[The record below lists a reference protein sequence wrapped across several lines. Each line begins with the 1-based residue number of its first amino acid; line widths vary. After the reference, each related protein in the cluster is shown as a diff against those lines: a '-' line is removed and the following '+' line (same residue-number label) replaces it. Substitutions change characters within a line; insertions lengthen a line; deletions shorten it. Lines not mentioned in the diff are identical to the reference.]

1 VVAALVLTPL
11 VPVSNLLKH
20 GSGGGTGGAGS
31 ASFQL
36 TTVNPFIRL
45 RRDLVEKTHTPLLY
59 AETKSASTSYVR
71 TTVLDQFTS
80 NEWRPSPRTLPSD
93 NNASGDF
100 PSAPGLAAGIAGQ
113 TDNWKLSLASSF
125 STSWLPLP
133 YPILQLKIAGD
144 SWRFDSRTLDVAN
157 INGAATTPLNYSV
170 TAFTPDLSQSALRTS
185 LHAPLSIREPMT
197 KLPQDFPDVIRTQ
210 AEKVTKGA
218 KSDFDKAVA
227 LQDWF
232 RTGGGFT
239 YSLDQRGGS
248 GMDLLAHFVTDDRVG
263 YCEQFASA
271 MAAMGRAL
279 GIPSRVVV
287 GFLDG
292 QPLPDGRILYTS
304 DERHAWPEMYFPGSG
319 WVRFE
324 PTPAQRA
331 AYVPAYT
338 QSRSAT
344 QAPTQAPTSTPSKL
358 PNAKHEVVPQDV
370 TTKDS
375 SSFSVPWQLVAA
387 VLVLALLLIGPGA
400 LRLMQRRRRLRSQD
414 PVHLAEGAWAELGAT
429 ALDLG
434 LDWPEHRSPREQA
447 GRVTAQVPAGPE
459 EVAALEG
466 LLGEVER
473 GRYAPPVTLASIEPD
488 DRSRTVQ
495 TLDSWRHAMG
505 ASVQHPWRARL
516 WPRSLWRRG

>member
-1 VVAALVLTPL
+1 
-11 VPVSNLLKH
+11 
-20 GSGGGTGGAGS
+20 
-31 ASFQL
+31 
-36 TTVNPFIRL
+36 
-45 RRDLVEKTHTPLLY
+45 
-59 AETKSASTSYVR
+59 
-71 TTVLDQFTS
+71 
-80 NEWRPSPRTLPSD
+80 
-93 NNASGDF
+93 
-100 PSAPGLAAGIAGQ
+100 
-113 TDNWKLSLASSF
+113 
-125 STSWLPLP
+125 
-133 YPILQLKIAGD
+133 
-144 SWRFDSRTLDVAN
+144 
-157 INGAATTPLNYSV
+157 
-170 TAFTPDLSQSALRTS
+170 
-185 LHAPLSIREPMT
+185 M
-197 KLPQDFPDVIRTQ
+197 IRTQ
-210 AEKVTKGA
+210 AEKVTKNA
-218 KSDFDKAVA
+218 TSDFDKAVA

-239 YSLDQRGGS
+239 YSLDQRAGS

-271 MAAMGRAL
+271 MAAMGRSL

-331 AYVPAYT
+331 AYVPPYT
-338 QSRSAT
+338 QSQAAT
-344 QAPTQAPTSTPSKL
+344 QAPTQAPTTAPRKV
-358 PNAKHEVVPQDV
+358 PGAKPDVAPKDV
-370 TTKDS
+370 TSKNS
-375 SSFSVPWQLVAA
+375 SSFSVPWELVAA

-400 LRLMQRRRRLRSQD
+400 LRRVQRRRRLRAQD

-447 GRVTAQVPAGPE
+447 GRVTAQVPAGPD

-473 GRYAPPVTLASIEPD
+473 GRYAPPSAARHDRARGPLPHRADPGLVAARDGRQRRAPVAGAAVATVAVAARLSQPLTPGRSPRAVGSEAALVATALPALLHALHERALRGGLGGLGPTQGASRLGAGRAGTTRLGATTVDDVEAVRVVVEVEDLLLGGPGRRRRGVPTAPGGQPEGRRAEHHQEPEDTEPGLLAHRATHEH
-488 DRSRTVQ
+488 
-495 TLDSWRHAMG
+495 RHARDEHDRRGDRAQLGHSFEG
-505 ASVQHPWRARL
+505 ASAQRGDELRVLLGKRL
-516 WPRSLWRRG
+516 LHLLQQTEFLFGERHVNLQDDYLFRV

>member
-1 VVAALVLTPL
+1 M
-11 VPVSNLLKH
+11 PVSDLLKH
-20 GSGGGTGGAGS
+20 RGSGEGSGGGGNAG
-31 ASFQL
+31 FQL

-45 RRDLVEKTHTPLLY
+45 RRDLVEKTHTPLVY
-59 AETKSASTSYVR
+59 ADTKAASTSYLR

-80 NEWRPSPRTLPSD
+80 NEWKPSSRNLPSD
-93 NNASGDF
+93 NDARGVF
-100 PSAPGLAAGIAGQ
+100 PAAPGLSAGIGGR
-113 TDNWKLSLASSF
+113 TDEWKLSLDPNF
-125 STSWLPLP
+125 STAWLPLP
-133 YPILQLKIAGD
+133 YPVQELTIAG
-144 SWRFDSRTLDVAN
+144 SGWRFDSRTLDVAYV
-157 INGAATTPLNYSV
+157 NGAAPTPLTY
-170 TAFTPDLSQSALRTS
+170 TAKAFTPDLSQTALRTQ

-197 KLPQDFPDVIRTQ
+197 KLPSDFPAVIRTQ
-210 AEKVTKGA
+210 AEKVTKNA
-218 KSDFDKAVA
+218 TSDFDKAVA

-239 YSLDQRGGS
+239 YSLDQRAGS
-248 GMDLLAHFVTDDRVG
+248 GMDLLAHFVTDDKVG

-271 MAAMGRAL
+271 MAAMGRSL

-331 AYVPAYT
+331 AYVPPYT
-338 QSRSAT
+338 QSQAAT
-344 QAPTQAPTSTPSKL
+344 QTPTQAPTTAPRKV
-358 PNAKHEVVPQDV
+358 PGAKPDVAPKDV
-370 TTKDS
+370 TSKNS
-375 SSFSVPWQLVAA
+375 SSFSVPWELVAA

-400 LRLMQRRRRLRSQD
+400 LRRIQRRRRLRAQD

-447 GRVTAQVPAGPE
+447 GRVTAQVPAGPD

-473 GRYAPPVTLASIEPD
+473 GRYAPPSAVATIEPE
-488 DRSRTVQ
+488 DRSRTVH

-505 ASVQHPWRARL
+505 ASVEHPWRARL